1 MGKFQNFITKINK
14 NKTQQYIFIAIISII
29 VILLIASVFGN
40 GSAKQTD
47 DYAKELEQRLEE
59 TLSKIDGAGKVKV
72 MITLEETP
80 PVAYTVK
87 TEKTSNGSVT
97 TKTPLTLN
105 GEVVFLGDKPTTIAG
120 VLIVAEGAKNLS
132 VFSKLQYA
140 TTTLL
145 NLEVSKIEI
154 LPSK

>member
-1 MGKFQNFITKINK
+1 MSKFDNFVAKLNK
-14 NKTQQYIFIAIISII
+14 NKTMQYVFIAVISII
-29 VILLIASVFGN
+29 VIILIASIFGN
-40 GSAKQTD
+40 SSTKKTD
-47 DYAKELEQRLEE
+47 GYIEELEQRLEK

-72 MITLEETP
+72 MVTLDETP
-80 PVAYTVK
+80 PVAYTIK
-87 TEKTSNGSVT
+87 TEKTSNGSIT
-97 TKTPLTLN
+97 TKTPLTIN
-105 GEVVFLGDKPTTIAG
+105 GEVVFLSDEPTTIAG

-145 NLEVSKIEI
+145 NLDVSKIEI